1 MQLMVIG
8 NPDTVRGF
16 ALAGVRGEIALTPEA
31 LERAMDIAM
40 ADEEIGIVLVT
51 QDVAALAP
59 ERIDALKG
67 RGDLTPLVIEIP
79 GPEGPDAERPSLS
92 EMIRRITGVR
102 V

>member
-16 ALAGVRGEIALTPEA
+16 ALAGVRGENATSAEELQQ
-31 LERAMDIAM
+31 AMDIAM
-40 ADEEIGIVLVT
+40 DDEEIGIVLVT

-67 RGDLTPLVIEIP
+67 RGDLIPLVIEIP
-79 GPEGPDAERPSLS
+79 GPEGPNADRPSLS